1 MRPVQAGNNANGHT
15 SFHVTQKKKIDILLK
30 GLKYLIISEFLKEF
44 YNRTVSLSCFV
55 DAREKKH
62 PSHFFLRLLVNS

>member
-44 YNRTVSLSCFV
+44 YNRTVSLLFCGCKGKEASL
-55 DAREKKH
+55 
-62 PSHFFLRLLVNS
+62 SFLFETPC

>member
-44 YNRTVSLSCFV
+44 YNRTVSLLFCGYKGKGSIPLISF
-55 DAREKKH
+55 
-62 PSHFFLRLLVNS
+62 